1 MFIFRLFP
9 FRVENENT
17 GEALSL
23 WHLTSSAPSA
33 PLIVEKTEFG
43 PEVKLSNPETTTDNR
58 QRSFVL
64 RRHAHTGPLLP
75 LQLVPAAIASA
86 VCLLLCKVFIQ
97 FLHQN
102 KVEGT
107 IRTFSMCC
115 YKIWSFYPWSLPF
128 KIHKPCSHHAFIGY
142 GLMVWVRVSWS

>member
-1 MFIFRLFP
+1 MSIFGDYFSGFFINLIFTFRPFP

-23 WHLTSSAPSA
+23 WHLTSPAPSV
-33 PLIVEKTEFG
+33 PLTVEETSDYG
-43 PEVKLSNPETTTDNR
+43 LEVKPSNWETRVDNR
-58 QRSFVL
+58 RHSFVL

-75 LQLVPAAIASA
+75 LHLIPAAIASA

-102 KVEGT
+102 KTRRSKALIIQFTSPTVLK
-107 IRTFSMCC
+107 S
-115 YKIWSFYPWSLPF
+115 
-128 KIHKPCSHHAFIGY
+128 
-142 GLMVWVRVSWS
+142 